1 MLTEERILQNKN
13 FFLEKNKE
21 YNILPVE
28 LINFLGDDLFIAP
41 ATTSKDMYYA
51 YPGGLIS
58 FIINVS
64 KNTTKINTLLD
75 ENLRLSVSSIL
86 KCIFISQIGK
96 TFLFKLNTNDWQ
108 VKNMGKNYE
117 FNSELLPI
125 KYTERSLYYAINN
138 NIKFEEYELNAILNL
153 ENDENKS
160 YKNILLNIIKM
171 GIEMTLLNEKNKK

>member
-58 FIINVS
+58 FIINV
-64 KNTTKINTLLD
+64 TL
-75 ENLRLSVSSIL
+75 IAI
-86 KCIFISQIGK
+86 IFLVIIG
-96 TFLFKLNTNDWQ
+96 DMH
-108 VKNMGKNYE
+108 V
-117 FNSELLPI
+117 I
-125 KYTERSLYYAINN
+125 
-138 NIKFEEYELNAILNL
+138 
-153 ENDENKS
+153 
-160 YKNILLNIIKM
+160 
-171 GIEMTLLNEKNKK
+171 